1 MSAISLF
8 EIFRIVNLMIIL
20 DLLKPNSIITLI
32 KVQSNNVPLLNMIF
46 YPFNQ
51 QLIDNNKILAQ
62 ADTKYNLLTDD

>member
-1 MSAISLF
+1 
-8 EIFRIVNLMIIL
+8 MIIL